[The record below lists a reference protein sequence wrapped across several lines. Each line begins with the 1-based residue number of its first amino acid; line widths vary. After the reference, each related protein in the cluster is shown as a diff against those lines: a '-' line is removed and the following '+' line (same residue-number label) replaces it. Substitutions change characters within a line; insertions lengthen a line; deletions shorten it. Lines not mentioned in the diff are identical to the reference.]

1 MNTIRRILSGVGFL
15 ALLNF
20 APAQEAP
27 SQAYIPAMA
36 PDEGIPSL
44 TMAFRGITVN
54 NVPLNITNIS
64 DLQTMLEVMQS
75 QPPVPLA
82 SLPEEPAYGGYW
94 SLQNPYWPPLPGD
107 ITGLGLNVWPLG
119 NGNFIIDDSQ
129 VDYAAL
135 QAAAEAAAAA
145 ASPMMRMSMMS
156 SSLSTAYAY
165 GNPVYLTNLT
175 AIFAYDGST
184 TASFD
189 VRGGTNFVP
198 YDIEMST
205 NLSSSD
211 WNWLGIAYTSN
222 SYTFYEQSSDL
233 AFYRLAKPSKT
244 LVIAWGNNNG
254 GQCNVPLDLTNAIE
268 VTGGA
273 KHSIALLNN
282 GNVVAWGDNT
292 YGQTNV
298 PADLTNAVVV
308 VANVYHNLA
317 LRADG
322 SLAIWGKWQS
332 NSVAFF
338 DVSLPSDLTNITA
351 IAAGP
356 DYDLAVRSDGSVV
369 AWGSNTITIAYANVV
384 TNLPPAMDVAA
395 GAEHAV
401 ALLTNGTVT
410 AWGRNYNGENETNV
424 PAGLSNVVAIVA
436 GDYHTVAL
444 KSDGTVVA
452 WGAGTGSFYIDHG
465 QSTVPA
471 GLSNVVAIAAGGY
484 RSVALKSDGTV
495 VVWGDYT
502 NPGFPLNQII
512 GIGSGWTHVLA
523 LRTGNTVP
531 LITGQPADQYA
542 PAGQTVSFSVSA
554 IGLASLEYQWQ
565 SNGVAISGANSSTL
579 TLTNVQAADEAAY
592 NVVVTSSDTGGSVVS
607 SNANFH
613 LITPPVIISQAPLPT
628 NYAAFFQTLLT
639 LSVVADAPGQTNGF
653 PLSYQWQ
660 FNGTNV
666 GYGSSNYIFTAVNP
680 GTYSVIVSNAA
691 GTATAGWQVNI
702 IIPGNA
708 WGWGDDTYGE
718 STPPTGASN
727 FIAIAAGTYHSV
739 GVLENGSI
747 VQWGDYEP
755 DDFHSPIVATPV
767 GTPPTN
773 SNIVA
778 VSAGIAHDLA
788 LTTGG
793 KVIQWGLTNASG
805 LQNFPT
811 NLTGVKAISAGVER
825 SLALLT
831 NGTVVD
837 WGSFAPIFNLNQRVP
852 ANLTNVTAIS
862 CGAYHWLAL
871 RSDGT
876 VASWG
881 YNTTFGETNVP
892 AGLSN
897 VVAIAGGG
905 RHSLALKADGT
916 VVAWGDDT
924 YGQCDVP
931 AGLSNVMAIAA
942 GDFHS
947 LALKNDGTVVS
958 WGDNSDGQT
967 DTPILGHVKFIA
979 AGGDHNLAVIF
990 SPTVMYPVDVTKD
1003 LLLIY
1008 NTNSQ
1013 DSATVLN
1020 YYLAHRPM
1028 VGGANVLGIGCVTN
1042 ETTTATDFTN
1052 QILTP
1057 YLNWLNQN
1065 PTKRPQYLVLFMDI
1079 PSIVQGSASSLQ
1091 YQLYTATAN
1100 GSPFVTSINMNGNGG
1115 TNDCIAYINKLA
1127 TIGILASSNSPVLSA
1142 SANGYGNTNYILDN
1156 VNSLG
1161 YQESIVSNAIP
1172 GLVAA
1177 GVQTNSIFYLYGY
1190 ENGFDLPHLT
1200 NAVNVAGY
1208 ICWGWHSSL
1217 GGSYPLDK
1225 VQWSGNSSWWIIR
1238 TEESYNG
1245 QRAGGQFLM
1254 WFSSN
1259 AFGGTNY
1266 SNTPIGGPTYVEEP
1280 QAGATLN
1287 DILLNLWASSKNLA
1301 ICCWAARNPSTPP
1314 YLQVVGDP
1322 FVTR

>member
-1 MNTIRRILSGVGFL
+1 M
-15 ALLNF
+15 
-20 APAQEAP
+20 
-27 SQAYIPAMA
+27 
-36 PDEGIPSL
+36 
-44 TMAFRGITVN
+44 
-54 NVPLNITNIS
+54 
-64 DLQTMLEVMQS
+64 
-75 QPPVPLA
+75 
-82 SLPEEPAYGGYW
+82 
-94 SLQNPYWPPLPGD
+94 
-107 ITGLGLNVWPLG
+107 
-119 NGNFIIDDSQ
+119 
-129 VDYAAL
+129 
-135 QAAAEAAAAA
+135 
-145 ASPMMRMSMMS
+145 MMS
-156 SSLSTAYAY
+156 SLSLAYSY
-165 GNPVYLTNLT
+165 SNPVYLTNML
-175 AIFAYDGST
+175 ANYAYDGSI
-184 TASFD
+184 TANFS
-189 VRGGTNFVP
+189 VAGGTNFVP

-205 NLSSSD
+205 NLSAPD
-211 WNWLGIAYTSN
+211 WSWQGIAYTSN
-222 SYTFYEQSSDL
+222 NYTLYEQPTDS

-273 KHSIALLNN
+273 MHSIALLNN
-282 GNVVAWGDNT
+282 SNVVAWGDNT

-317 LRADG
+317 LRGDG
-322 SLAIWGKWQS
+322 TLSIWGKWQS

-338 DVSLPSDLTNITA
+338 DVGLPSDLTNITA

-356 DYDLAVRSDGSVV
+356 DYDLAVRADGSVV
-369 AWGSNTITIAYANVV
+369 AWGSNTITTAYANVV
-384 TNLPPAMDVAA
+384 TNLSPVMDVAA

-410 AWGRNYNGENETNV
+410 AWGHNYNGENETNV
-424 PAGLSNVVAIVA
+424 PTGLSHVVAIAA
-436 GDYHTVAL
+436 GDYHSVAL
-444 KSDGTVVA
+444 KSDSTVVA
-452 WGAGTGSFYIDHG
+452 WGAGVGNFYIDHG

-502 NPGFPLNQII
+502 SPGFPLNQII

-523 LRTGNTVP
+523 LRTGNTAP

-554 IGLASLEYQWQ
+554 IGLATLAYQWQ
-565 SNGVAISGANSSTL
+565 SNGVAISGATSSTL
-579 TLTNVQAADEAAY
+579 TLTNVQAADAAAY

-607 SNANFH
+607 SNASFY
-613 LITPPVIISQAPLPT
+613 LITPPFIISQSPLPT
-628 NYAAFFQTLLT
+628 NQAAFSQSLLT
-639 LSVVADAPGQTNGF
+639 LNVAADAPGQTNGF

-660 FNGTNV
+660 LNGTNV
-666 GYGSSNYIFTAVNP
+666 GYGQSNYTFSAISP
-680 GTYSVIVSNAA
+680 GLYSVTVSNAA

-702 IIPGNA
+702 ITPGNA
-708 WGWGDDTYGE
+708 WGWGDDAYGQ

-727 FIAIAAGTYHSV
+727 FIAVAAGTYHSV
-739 GVLENGSI
+739 AVLENGSI

-755 DDFHSPIVATPV
+755 DDFHAPIAPTPV
-767 GTPPTN
+767 GSPPTN

-778 VSAGIAHDLA
+778 VAASVAHDLA
-788 LTTGG
+788 LTADGT
-793 KVIQWGLTNASG
+793 VIQWGLTNASA

-831 NGTVVD
+831 NGTIVD
-837 WGSFAPIFNLNQRVP
+837 WGSFAPFFNLNQRVP
-852 ANLTNVTAIS
+852 ADLTNVTAIS

-876 VASWG
+876 VESWG

-905 RHSLALKADGT
+905 RHSLALKSDGT

-947 LALKNDGTVVS
+947 VALQNEGTLVA
-958 WGDNSDGQT
+958 WGDDSDGQT
-967 DTPILGHVKFIA
+967 DTPILGQVKLLA
-979 AGGDHNLAVIF
+979 AGGNHSLAVIF

-1013 DSATVLN
+1013 HSATVLN

-1028 VGGANVLGIGCVTN
+1028 VSGANVLGIGCVTN

-1057 YLNWLNQN
+1057 YLNWLTNN

-1079 PSIVQGSASSLQ
+1079 PSIVQSSPSSVQ
-1091 YQLYTATAN
+1091 YQLYTATAS
-1100 GSPFVTSINMNGNGG
+1100 GRPFVTSINMNGNGG

-1127 TIGILASSNSPVLSA
+1127 TVGVLVFSNSPVLSA

-1156 VNSLG
+1156 VNNLG
-1161 YQESIVSNAIP
+1161 YGYPESIVSNAIT

-1177 GVQTNSIFYLYGY
+1177 GVPTNFISYLYGF
-1190 ENGFDLPHLT
+1190 ENGFSLPHLT

-1217 GGSYPLDK
+1217 GFSYVTNGA
-1225 VQWSGNSSWWIIR
+1225 VQWSGNSGWWIIR
-1238 TEESYNG
+1238 TAESFNG
-1245 QRAGGQFLM
+1245 QRSGQFLQ

-1280 QAGATLN
+1280 DADNTLN
-1287 DILLNLWASSKNLA
+1287 DILFNLWASGQNLA
-1301 ICCWAARNPSTPP
+1301 ICCWAARNPSLPP
-1314 YLQVVGDP
+1314 YMQVVGDP
-1322 FVTR
+1322 FVTK